1 MSGPKSSRYT
11 ITPEQLKRILE
22 EQERLRRELEEKARK
37 ERECKEA
44 KAYLAAIKT
53 KVAGHME
60 MVQENEKKLRSGVS
74 NALVDLGI
82 IT

>member
-11 ITPEQLKRILE
+11 LTAEQLKRILE

-44 KAYLAAIKT
+44 RVYLATIKS
-53 KVAGHME
+53 
-60 MVQENEKKLRSGVS
+60 KL
-74 NALVDLGI
+74 AKA
-82 IT
+82 TFWWQ